1 VHFCPDKGLKMY
13 KGKWFCL
20 LISGFIFGQ
29 QKLSLQDCE
38 TSFEK
43 NNLQLLAQQ
52 YNISMSDADI
62 IQAKIWE
69 LPQASIQFNAIN
81 PEDKKVFDVGRSK
94 QAQVSQLIYL
104 GGKKKNEIA
113 FAKSN
118 KELSQLQFTQLLV
131 DLRTQLR
138 TNFYNLYFEQLK
150 LENITKHLAYM
161 NDLLSAY
168 KVQTKKGNISLKDEV
183 RLQTEVIQLKSDK
196 VSINNNILEYQ
207 QALKLLTGIADNIEP
222 EISDD
227 EAKNSLVVEP
237 AGDIEEL
244 KRKALEHNAD
254 FLYNLKLIENGKLY
268 AQWQKSLNTPDIN
281 LGAAYSQNGGTFK
294 NEVDMVVGMPIPLWK
309 SNKGNVEKAKFAI
322 EQNQKNAEFQKLT
335 IETQVESTFTAW
347 KNNYEQYHQLS
358 SQDLDDLNTVYNGML
373 KNFRY
378 GNVSLIDFT
387 DFMDSYRQTILQIYD
402 MKKQII
408 ISKEQLN
415 QLVQTQIFY

>member
-1 VHFCPDKGLKMY
+1 MY

-20 LISGFIFGQ
+20 LISGFFLGQ
-29 QKLSLQDCE
+29 QRLSLQDCE

-94 QAQVSQLIYL
+94 EVQVSQLIYL

-138 TNFYNLYFEQLK
+138 INFYNLYFEKLK
-150 LENITKHLAYM
+150 LDNISKHLDYM

-183 RLQTEVIQLKSDK
+183 RLQSEVIQLKSDK
-196 VSINNNILEYQ
+196 VSINNSILEIQ
-207 QALKLLTGIADNIEP
+207 QNLKLLTGIAENIDP
-222 EISDD
+222 EISEE
-227 EAKNSLVVEP
+227 EAKNSLALEP
-237 AGDIEEL
+237 AGDIQEL
-244 KRKALEHNAD
+244 KNKALEYNAD
-254 FLYNLKLIENGKLY
+254 YRYYLKLIDNGKLY
-268 AQWQKSLNTPDIN
+268 SQWQKSLNTPDIN
-281 LGAAYSQNGGTFK
+281 LGMAYSQNGGTFR
-294 NEVDMVVGMPIPLWK
+294 NEIDMVVGVPIPLWK
-309 SNKGNVEKAKFAI
+309 SNRGNVEKAKYAI
-322 EQNQKNAEFQKLT
+322 EQNQKNADFQKLS
-335 IETQVESTFTAW
+335 IETQVESTYTEW
-347 KNNYEQYHQLS
+347 KNNYEQYFQLNE
-358 SQDLDDLNTVYNGML
+358 QDLKNLDIVYNGML
-373 KNFRY
+373 KNFRN
-378 GNVSLIDFT
+378 GNITLIEFT
-387 DFMDSYRQTILQIYD
+387 DFMDSYRQTILQLYE